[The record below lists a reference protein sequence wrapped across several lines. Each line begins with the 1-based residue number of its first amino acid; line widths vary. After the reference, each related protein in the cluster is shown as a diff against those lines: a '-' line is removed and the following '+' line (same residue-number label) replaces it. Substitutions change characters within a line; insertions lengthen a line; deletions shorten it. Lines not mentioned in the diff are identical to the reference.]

1 MLKNIKSLYI
11 INNIFYCLSEI
22 IKLKLF
28 KHNKKYQKK
37 LGLNIINYQI
47 YSGKYTIYETNSKI
61 AKEYGINDNSL
72 IFEGEYLNG
81 ERNGKGREYEF
92 DILVFQGEYLNG
104 KKYGKGIEFYDNG
117 NIKYEGYY
125 LNGKRWNGMMHD
137 KIFYTVC
144 NIINGKGIIKEYD
157 NENNLIFEGEYF
169 YGLRNGKGKEYN
181 KDRNL
186 IFNGEYLYGKRWN
199 GYGYD
204 ANKNIIYELKNGK
217 GKVKEYNM
225 SGTFIFEVYI

>member
-1 MLKNIKSLYI
+1 M
-11 INNIFYCLSEI
+11 
-22 IKLKLF
+22 
-28 KHNKKYQKK
+28 
-37 LGLNIINYQI
+37 
-47 YSGKYTIYETNSKI
+47 
-61 AKEYGINDNSL
+61 
-72 IFEGEYLNG
+72 
-81 ERNGKGREYEF
+81 
-92 DILVFQGEYLNG
+92 FQGEYLNG